1 MGRPTKLKPEL
12 TEALVSI
19 FERGQ
24 TSIDS
29 ACHLVGIGPR
39 TFHAWMERGRDGDPE
54 YTQFQQAIEKARA
67 GAVQSY
73 LEVIHTAAQNG
84 TWQAAA
90 WWLERVLPEQYG
102 RKTTVETIS
111 RDLLVFE
118 IQKLEA
124 ELAENDPPT

>member
-1 MGRPTKLKPEL
+1 MGRPTKLNEEL
-12 TEALVSI
+12 TEALVGI

-24 TSIDS
+24 TSIES
-29 ACHLVGIGPR
+29 ACAYVGITPK
-39 TFHAWMERGRDGDPE
+39 TFHSWMSKGREGLDP
-54 YTQFQQAIEKARA
+54 YSDFLHAIEKARA
-67 GAVQSY
+67 AAVQSY

-111 RDLLVFE
+111 RDVLESE
-118 IQKLEA
+118 IARLEA
-124 ELAENDPPT
+124 QLADNDADH